1 VRYDKLLS
9 KKEYKKKDFETK
21 LSKFMKTLEMTKN
34 DLSEKTTENAR
45 LQEKIAGL
53 RGELTLREQV
63 IKRSDGGNLVATKSN
78 MKMKKVVARRQLV
91 DAAQAQAEEIDF
103 LKSELDRLR
112 QKTFPSF
119 VRATRSRLTYNP
131 DERI

>member
-1 VRYDKLLS
+1 
-9 KKEYKKKDFETK
+9 
-21 LSKFMKTLEMTKN
+21 MTKN